1 MVYVMQLSFLRGKM
15 SDLTDLYQELILD
28 HCRHPR
34 HFGVLESATNIAQGI
49 NPICG
54 DKLQVFL
61 MMNNDR
67 IENIQFTGQGCAL
80 CISSASIMSEQL
92 HGKSTKEA
100 LDLFH
105 LFHQLFSE
113 NYSQDKIEKLGKSK
127 VFSTVKNYPIRVK
140 CTTLPWHT
148 MKAALQNS
156 STPVSTEKD

>member
-1 MVYVMQLSFLRGKM
+1 M

-34 HFGVLESATNIAQGI
+34 HFGELANATNIADGI

-54 DKLQVFL
+54 DKIKVFL
-61 MMNNDR
+61 IINNDR

-92 HGKSTKEA
+92 QGKSTKEA
-100 LDLFH
+100 FALFH

-113 NYSQDKIEKLGKSK
+113 NYSQDKIETLGKSK

-148 MKAALQNS
+148 MKAALQRP
-156 STPVSTEKD
+156 STPVSTETD